1 MENKTSDINI
11 GNLYELNKKLVM
23 KEKNLKDF
31 EIKDLIREIHNKLKS
46 QNNKYYCLLCREKYD
61 FTVFHFKDVEEKFN
75 KALFECLTNRGNIK
89 SIEEDT
95 NSNEV
100 YEIWIEKDD
109 DIFAYYL
116 FPYDNGVL
124 EVSL

>member
-1 MENKTSDINI
+1 MENKTSNINI

-31 EIKDLIREIHNKLKS
+31 EIKDSIREIHNKLKS

-109 DIFAYYL
+109 NIFVYYL